1 MQQAPGWYGTYGDAR
16 IASWKQIK
24 LKNSRIDVDDMRIQL
39 ANQPRLYRE
48 VIGDAFRVL
57 RLQHNVVTVA
67 PEHLDDEVVRLAP
80 QLVFCSR
87 LTPAVHVHPLAW
99 VMLYPE
105 GKPDAVISLGGRCR
119 TVADLELNGLLA
131 IIDRTERMA
140 QLHGS

>member
-1 MQQAPGWYGTYGDAR
+1 MRQARRWHGTYGDAH

-24 LKNSRIDVDDMRIQL
+24 LKNSWIDVDDMRILL

-48 VIGDAFRVL
+48 VIGDAFYAL
-57 RLQHNVVTVA
+57 RPQHDVVTVA

-80 QLVFCSR
+80 QLVFCSQ
-87 LTPAVHVHPLAW
+87 LTLAVQVHPLAW

-105 GKPDAVISLGGRCR
+105 GKPHAVICLSGRCR
-119 TVADLELNGLLA
+119 TVADLELSDLLA